1 MTEDVPKMAFHASRQ
16 YQQYW
21 SNIMTTLSRITV
33 DVNPHAW
40 VEPGDKPIW
49 LVAIDYATLVFLI
62 LVMFASFILLVSA
75 AFKAWQGGAIKLDQA
90 ALTEDE
96 SISITRKEALAEAL
110 LENMDHT
117 LHNDGEAVDSAKF
130 WRQVSH
136 SCSDWFVSLINRY
149 DGTKLSS

>member
-1 MTEDVPKMAFHASRQ
+1 
-16 YQQYW
+16 
-21 SNIMTTLSRITV
+21 MTTLSRITV
-33 DVNPHAW
+33 DANPHAW

-49 LVAIDYATLVFLI
+49 LAAIDYTTLSFLI
-62 LVMFASFILLVSA
+62 LVMSASFILLASA
-75 AFKAWQGGAIKLDQA
+75 AFKAWHGGTIKLDQA

-117 LHNDGEAVDSAKF
+117 LHDDGEAVDIAKF

-136 SCSDWFVSLINRY
+136 SYSNRFLSLINRY